1 MYWQSN
7 RMWKHAQYEFTNGKV
22 VAEFLGPQ
30 VEDAGRHVFAMEQ
43 QLEQITGAQ
52 HISAEDIGCRVSV
65 MERRLGK
72 MAGGQQT
79 CKEGHLGISGM
90 SPFGEMNPNELI
102 TAIDN
107 VRRLHTG
114 NTE

>member
-7 RMWKHAQYEFTNGKV
+7 RMWKHAQHKFTNGKV
-22 VAEFLGPQ
+22 VAEFFWPH

-72 MAGGQQT
+72 MAGGKQT

-90 SPFGEMNPNELI
+90 APFGEMNPNEFI

-107 VRRLHTG
+107 VHRLHTG
-114 NTE
+114 NTK